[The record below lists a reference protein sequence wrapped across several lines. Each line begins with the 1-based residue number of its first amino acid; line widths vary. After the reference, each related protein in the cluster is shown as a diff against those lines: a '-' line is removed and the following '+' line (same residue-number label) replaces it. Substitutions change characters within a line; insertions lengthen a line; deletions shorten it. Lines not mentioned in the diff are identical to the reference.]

1 MRNYDVTQRNND
13 AVNLILR
20 IQHWIKMKSIIKQKQ
35 QLEMFYKRIIIWS
48 VLAEWMH
55 VSRHSK
61 VQSIGN
67 IKIPD
72 TECGPRIKSEGEIQR
87 GWVKTDIFLSVI

>member
-1 MRNYDVTQRNND
+1 MLNYDVTQRNND
-13 AVNLILR
+13 AVNWILR

-35 QLEMFYKRIIIWS
+35 QLEMFYKRIIILS

-61 VQSIGN
+61 VQSIGY
-67 IKIPD
+67 
-72 TECGPRIKSEGEIQR
+72 
-87 GWVKTDIFLSVI
+87 VKLLTRSVDPGLNPKGKYREDE